1 MSLVVKWS
9 LLPEESFQGHPIG
22 YDITYYSAGLQ
33 NDVNYVTVNYT
44 TNITALTNLSV
55 YTIYVIN
62 VSARSSGGKGP
73 ANTAMA
79 RTGAGG
85 RIHFLKYLSKLECLL
100 P

>member
-9 LLPEESFQGHPIG
+9 HLPEESFQGHPIG

-44 TNITALTNLSV
+44 TNITTLTNLSV
-55 YTIYVIN
+55 YTMYVIN

-79 RTGAGG
+79 RTSADG
-85 RIHFLKYLSKLECLL
+85 RIHFFQI
-100 P
+100 PQ